1 MDNAYRDAML
11 EHMAELAE
19 LAEELNEYRNFI
31 KEAPK
36 PKIMNSINLR
46 VAPSR
51 GPCNC

>member
-1 MDNAYRDAML
+1 MDKVYRNAML
-11 EHMAELAE
+11 EHMAELE
-19 LAEELNEYRNFI
+19 EELNEYLNFI

-46 VAPSR
+46 MVPSR